1 MRRAVRLSFA
11 ASLALTAAACST
23 QAPPPPPPPPPPTV
37 TVPPNAGVYKIGQP
51 YQVDN
56 VWYYPR
62 EQPDY
67 DETGIASWYGPTF
80 YGHHTANGEMYDG
93 NQLTAAHKTLPMP
106 VNVRVTNLENG
117 KSLIVRVNDRGP
129 YARGRI
135 IDLSKR
141 AAELLDVVE
150 TGTARVRVT
159 YLGRA
164 DINGAPPPG
173 NLAGH
178 RQRLAGRAHCQGGH
192 SRPGHPAGFHGGAAG
207 QAHQMPTASIPAQL
221 FADNQPT
228 GQVTRVPVPV
238 VTHLYIQLGA
248 FSKLDNAK
256 AFWPRWGET
265 CGFRPFNAGARP
277 SIECAVRRSPL
288 LRTPMRRLPASPAPA
303 PTTPISSWTSNSEI
317 SCFAVFSC
325 FCPLWRPFCGLA
337 SASRR
342 GPRSKPAPSMP

>member
-1 MRRAVRLSFA
+1 MRLAVKSAFA
-11 ASLALTAAACST
+11 AAAALLVASCAT
-23 QAPPPPPPPPPPTV
+23 PPKRLPPPPEDHTV
-37 TVPPNAGVYKIGQP
+37 TVPPNAGIYKVGQP

-93 NQLTAAHKTLPMP
+93 NLLTAAHKTLPMP
-106 VNVRVTNLENG
+106 VNVRVTNLDNG

-159 YLGRA
+159 YLSRA
-164 DINGAPPPG
+164 DINGAPPPSITPPAIA
-173 NLAGH
+173 NALPA
-178 RQRLAGRAHCQGGH
+178 A
-192 SRPGHPAGFHGGAAG
+192 PAGKVDSSALGIVAGAAVT
-207 QAHQMPTASIPAQL
+207 APVRTAAMPKPAPIPAQM
-221 FADNQPT
+221 FADTQPT
-228 GQVTRVPVPV
+228 GQVTRVPVPP
-238 VTHLYIQLGA
+238 VTHLYVQLGA

-256 AFWPRWGET
+256 ALLGKVGGDLRISTLQRGGQTLYRVRSGPLASVQDADAALSRITG
-265 CGFRPFNAGARP
+265 AGANDAH
-277 SIECAVRRSPL
+277 IV
-288 LRTPMRRLPASPAPA
+288 
-303 PTTPISSWTSNSEI
+303 
-317 SCFAVFSC
+317 VDQ
-325 FCPLWRPFCGLA
+325 
-337 SASRR
+337 
-342 GPRSKPAPSMP
+342 

>member
-1 MRRAVRLSFA
+1 MRHAVRYSFA
-11 ASLALTAAACST
+11 AGLALTAAACTTPSR
-23 QAPPPPPPPPPPTV
+23 PPPPPPSPPAV

-56 VWYYPR
+56 IWYYPR

-80 YGHHTANGEMYDG
+80 YGRHTANGEMYDG

-117 KSLIVRVNDRGP
+117 KSLVVRVNDRGP

-164 DINGAPPPG
+164 DINGAPPNETPPEIASA
-173 NLAGH
+173 LPA
-178 RQRLAGRAHCQGGH
+178 A
-192 SRPGHPAGFHGGAAG
+192 PAGKVDTEALGIVPGAAVAPPG
-207 QAHQMPTASIPAQL
+207 KTNRMPTASIPSQL
-221 FADNQPT
+221 FAENSQPT
-228 GQVTRVPVPV
+228 GQVTRVPIPP
-238 VTHLYIQLGA
+238 VTHLYVQLGA
-248 FSKLDNAK
+248 FSNIKNAK
-256 AFWPRWGET
+256 ALLAKVGGDLRISTLQRGGQTLYRVRSAPLASVADADAALSRITG
-265 CGFRPFNAGARP
+265 AGANDAH
-277 SIECAVRRSPL
+277 IV
-288 LRTPMRRLPASPAPA
+288 
-303 PTTPISSWTSNSEI
+303 
-317 SCFAVFSC
+317 VDQ
-325 FCPLWRPFCGLA
+325 
-337 SASRR
+337 
-342 GPRSKPAPSMP
+342 

>member
-23 QAPPPPPPPPPPTV
+23 QVPPPPPPPPPPAV

-164 DINGAPPPG
+164 DINGAPAQETSPDIASTLQAAPTAKVDIAALGILPGSAAAPPG
-173 NLAGH
+173 KT
-178 RQRLAGRAHCQGGH
+178 
-192 SRPGHPAGFHGGAAG
+192 
-207 QAHQMPTASIPAQL
+207 HQMPTASIPAQL

-248 FSKLDNAK
+248 FSKQDNAK
-256 AFWPRWGET
+256 ALLAKVGGDLRISTLQRGGQTLYRVRSAPLASVADADAALARITG
-265 CGFRPFNAGARP
+265 AGANDAH
-277 SIECAVRRSPL
+277 IV
-288 LRTPMRRLPASPAPA
+288 
-303 PTTPISSWTSNSEI
+303 
-317 SCFAVFSC
+317 VDQ
-325 FCPLWRPFCGLA
+325 
-337 SASRR
+337 
-342 GPRSKPAPSMP
+342 

>member
-11 ASLALTAAACST
+11 AGLALTAAACSST
-23 QAPPPPPPPPPPTV
+23 RPPPPPPPPPAV

-93 NQLTAAHKTLPMP
+93 NALTAAHQTLPMP
-106 VNVRVTNLENG
+106 VNVRVTNLDNG
-117 KSLIVRVNDRGP
+117 KSLVVRVNDRGP

-159 YLGRA
+159 YIGRA
-164 DINGAPPPG
+164 DINGAPPQETPPEIASALPAAPTAKVDSEALSIVPG
-173 NLAGH
+173 A
-178 RQRLAGRAHCQGGH
+178 RVA
-192 SRPGHPAGFHGGAAG
+192 AAG
-207 QAHQMPTASIPAQL
+207 KVNKMPTASIPAQL
-221 FADNQPT
+221 FADNLPT
-228 GQVTRVPVPV
+228 GKVTRVPVPPE
-238 VTHLYIQLGA
+238 TRLYVQLGA
-248 FSKLDNAK
+248 FSRLENAK
-256 AFWPRWGET
+256 VLLAKVGGDLRISTFKRGGQTLYRVRSAPLASVADADAALARITG
-265 CGFRPFNAGARP
+265 AGANDAH
-277 SIECAVRRSPL
+277 IV
-288 LRTPMRRLPASPAPA
+288 
-303 PTTPISSWTSNSEI
+303 
-317 SCFAVFSC
+317 VDQ
-325 FCPLWRPFCGLA
+325 
-337 SASRR
+337 
-342 GPRSKPAPSMP
+342 

>member
-1 MRRAVRLSFA
+1 MRRVFRFTIVT
-11 ASLALTAAACST
+11 SLAATAAACT
-23 QAPPPPPPPPPPTV
+23 TATPPPPPPPPPPTV
-37 TVPPNAGVYKIGQP
+37 TVPPSAGVYKIGQP

-56 VWYYPR
+56 IWYYPR

-80 YGHHTANGEMYDG
+80 YGRHTANGEMYDG
-93 NQLTAAHKTLPMP
+93 NALTAAHKTLPMP

-164 DINGAPPPG
+164 DINGAPPQETPPAIA
-173 NLAGH
+173 NALPAV
-178 RQRLAGRAHCQGGH
+178 
-192 SRPGHPAGFHGGAAG
+192 PAGKVDMVALASVPGAAVAPAG
-207 QAHQMPTASIPAQL
+207 KTHQMPTASIPAEM
-221 FADNQPT
+221 FVNNQPN
-228 GQVTRVPVPV
+228 GQVMRVPVPP
-238 VTHLYIQLGA
+238 VTRLYVQLGA

-256 AFWPRWGET
+256 ALLNKVGGDLRISALQRGGQTLYRVRSAPLASVADADAALARVTG
-265 CGFRPFNAGARP
+265 AGANDAH
-277 SIECAVRRSPL
+277 IV
-288 LRTPMRRLPASPAPA
+288 
-303 PTTPISSWTSNSEI
+303 
-317 SCFAVFSC
+317 VDQ
-325 FCPLWRPFCGLA
+325 
-337 SASRR
+337 
-342 GPRSKPAPSMP
+342 

>member
-1 MRRAVRLSFA
+1 MRHAVKLLLA
-11 ASLALTAAACST
+11 TSLALTAAACST
-23 QAPPPPPPPPPPTV
+23 VPPPPPPPPENHAV
-37 TVPPNAGVYKIGQP
+37 RVPPNAGVYKIGQP

-56 VWYYPR
+56 IWYYPR

-80 YGHHTANGEMYDG
+80 YGRRTANGEMYDG
-93 NQLTAAHKTLPMP
+93 NALTAAHKTLPMP

-159 YLGRA
+159 YISRA
-164 DINGAPPPG
+164 DLNGAPPQETPPAIASALPAAPTSKVDVAG
-173 NLAGH
+173 LAII
-178 RQRLAGRAHCQGGH
+178 
-192 SRPGHPAGFHGGAAG
+192 PGAAV
-207 QAHQMPTASIPAQL
+207 APPRKSSHMPTAPIPAEM

-228 GQVTRVPVPV
+228 GQVTRVPVPA
-238 VTHLYIQLGA
+238 VTHLYVQLGA

-256 AFWPRWGET
+256 ALLARVGGDLRISTLQRGGQTLYRVRSAPLGSVADADAALARITG
-265 CGFRPFNAGARP
+265 AGANDAH
-277 SIECAVRRSPL
+277 IV
-288 LRTPMRRLPASPAPA
+288 
-303 PTTPISSWTSNSEI
+303 
-317 SCFAVFSC
+317 VDQ
-325 FCPLWRPFCGLA
+325 
-337 SASRR
+337 
-342 GPRSKPAPSMP
+342 